1 MSNNT
6 LKNFGQSNFGQ
17 SLMSDRPD
25 KVTNF
30 LLSTGV
36 EELDDAASAAV
47 NGGAKLILEVRTDDP
62 SFGILSMMRLPE
74 QSLNVD
80 F

>member
-47 NGGAKLILEVRTDDP
+47 NGG
-62 SFGILSMMRLPE
+62 FGAGLGLFLAFDVDLHATEKTE
-74 QSLNVD
+74 QKGV